1 MAVWATKTT
10 GGSFRAWKVDV
21 SGMLRLAA
29 APTFLL
35 MGAISAFSAPGMIIC
50 TATMPWSPIGDMAL
64 MYLLMG
70 AFHLSPWLKLLS
82 TPKPKETDKCNML

>member
-1 MAVWATKTT
+1 MAVFATRRT
-10 GGSFRAWKVDV
+10 GASFRIGKLDM
-21 SGMLRLAA
+21 SGRLRLAA
-29 APTFLL
+29 APTFAL
-35 MGAISAFSAPGMIIC
+35 MGGICAFSAPGMTIC
-50 TATMPWSPIGDMAL
+50 TAASPWSPINDMAL

>member
-1 MAVWATKTT
+1 MAVWTTKTT

>member
-1 MAVWATKTT
+1 MAVFATGRA
-10 GGSFRAWKVDV
+10 GGSFRAGKVDLP
-21 SGMLRLAA
+21 GMLRFAA